1 MRLYF
6 AGEGSLIARSPGGH
20 MGVGN
25 GQDQTKDRS
34 NKQQIWDTLL
44 PCPSTAIVT
53 FVNFCWCSCMLGF
66 LVGGWIED
74 GSCSILK
81 ISKIR
86 TEDTLDLF

>member
-6 AGEGSLIARSPGGH
+6 AWGGSLDVRSSGAVWRPVTSRTTRKIVRTNNKLGH
-20 MGVGN
+20 VASMP
-25 GQDQTKDRS
+25 KHSHRY
-34 NKQQIWDTLL
+34 
-44 PCPSTAIVT
+44 
-53 FVNFCWCSCMLGF
+53 FCWCSCMLGF

-74 GSCSILK
+74 GSCSIFK